1 MKDLVF
7 SNFSLAIGEKKILQ
21 QVSFCMG
28 LGERVGLVGASGSGK
43 SMCVRALSQVL
54 LPPRAKVSGEILFDG
69 EDIFS
74 MTEEKRR
81 RFHREVA
88 IIPQASIDGCIPH
101 QSIGAQMKDV
111 ARWCDAKE
119 GHIAKALGLVGL
131 PDTEEFLQRLPRE
144 LSGGMRQR
152 VLLAMMLL
160 ERPRLIV
167 ADEPTTA
174 LDALHQRAFL
184 DALTSLCEKE
194 GMGLLLISHDL
205 SLVASAVDR
214 ILVMEGGKI
223 VEDKG
228 RAELLRDPES
238 AMARDLVR
246 AVTHLES
253 ASEKGKK
260 GEETILHAEDLRKSF
275 GEKRVLDGVSLS
287 LKRGEIVAL
296 VGPSGCGKSTL
307 ARVLAGIGATEG
319 DITLAGRS
327 LPTRGRAYEEFV
339 DLQLIFQN
347 PFALFDPEAPV
358 GLAIE
363 EVEERFKSDKRAE
376 FMEKLGL
383 TEEHLRRRPSELSG
397 GELQRLGILRVLL
410 AKPAIIIADEIVASL
425 DLAIGVNLL
434 DLLKEL
440 RDAYDLTIL
449 FISHDLAMV
458 RHIADRILVMEEG
471 RLVEEGP
478 TETIFTNPTHPVTT
492 KLLAARPVFCY
503 DADKERGRP

>member
-1 MKDLVF
+1 MNDLAF
-7 SNFSLAIGEKKILQ
+7 SQFSLAIDEKEILR
-21 QVSFCMG
+21 QVSFSMG

-54 LPPRAKVSGEILFDG
+54 LPQKARVRGEILFDG

-74 MTEEKRR
+74 MGKQRLR

-88 IIPQASIDGCIPH
+88 IIPQASMDGCIPH
-101 QSIGAQMKDV
+101 KSIGDQMEDV
-111 ARWCDAKE
+111 ARWCKVD
-119 GHIAKALGLVGL
+119 KAAIPQVLGLVGL
-131 PDTEEFLQRLPRE
+131 PHTQNFLRRLPGE

-160 ERPRLIV
+160 DRPRLIV

-184 DALTSLCEKE
+184 DALTNLCEKE

-214 ILVMEGGKI
+214 LLVMEEGRI
-223 VEDKG
+223 VEDQETK
-228 RAELLRDPES
+228 ELLNHPES
-238 AMARDLVR
+238 TMAKDLVR
-246 AVTHLES
+246 AVFRLES
-253 ASEKGKK
+253 PSQKK
-260 GEETILHAEDLRKSF
+260 NLRKDTILEGKEIRKNF
-275 GEKRVLDGVSLS
+275 GEKKVLEDVCLS
-287 LKRGEIVAL
+287 LRRGEIVAL

-307 ARVLAGIGATEG
+307 ARILAGIGATEG
-319 DITLAGRS
+319 NISLRGNS
-327 LPTRGRAYEEFV
+327 LPTKGRAYQEFV
-339 DLQLIFQN
+339 DVQLIFQN
-347 PFALFDPEAPV
+347 PFALFDPEASV
-358 GLAIE
+358 GRAIE
-363 EVEERFKSDKRAE
+363 EVEERFKSKKREE

-383 TEEHLRRRPSELSG
+383 SEEHLRRKPHELSG

-410 AKPAIIIADEIVASL
+410 AKPSIIIADEIVASL
-425 DLAIGVNLL
+425 DLAIGVSLL

-458 RHIADRILVMEEG
+458 RHISDRVIVMEEG
-471 RLVEEGP
+471 KIVEEGP
-478 TETIFTNPTHPVTT
+478 TEVIFTAPTHKVT
-492 KLLAARPVFCY
+492 KELLRARPRLLPGG
-503 DADKERGRP
+503 DKV

>member
-1 MKDLVF
+1 MSTLVF
-7 SNFSLAIGEKKILQ
+7 DHIELCLGQKKILRD
-21 QVSFCMG
+21 VHFSMETT
-28 LGERVGLVGASGSGK
+28 ERVGLVGASGSGK

-54 LPPRAKVSGEILFDG
+54 LPREARIHGDILYDG
-69 EDIFS
+69 ESLFTMS
-74 MTEEKRR
+74 PKEKREIR
-81 RFHREVA
+81 KKIA
-88 IIPQASIDGCIPH
+88 IIPQASMDGLHPH
-101 QSIGAQMKDV
+101 RSIGRQLQEV
-111 ARWCDAKE
+111 ARWFALSKDE
-119 GHIAKALGLVGL
+119 GKRRAHEALRLLGL
-131 PDTEEFLQRLPRE
+131 PTEEKFLQSYPHS

-152 VLLAMMLL
+152 VLLAMMLMA
-160 ERPRLIV
+160 RPDLVV

-184 DALTSLCEKE
+184 DALTSLCVKEK
-194 GMGLLLISHDL
+194 MGLLLISHDL

-440 RDAYDLTIL
+440 RAAYDLTIL

-492 KLLAARPVFCY
+492 KLLAARP
-503 DADKERGRP
+503 RLLL